1 MAHQHEH
8 NYHDHNHHHHAV
20 PSGELNS
27 AFIIGIILNFTFVII
42 EVVVGIVNNSLS
54 LLSDAGH
61 NLADVGTLALS
72 LLAFRMMKIKS
83 NERFTYGYKKTSVF
97 VALINSVVLLVSIGA
112 IVFEAFQRLYKPEPT
127 QGSTIA
133 IVAGIG
139 IIINGVSALLFM
151 RNKEKDLNIKS
162 AYLHL
167 LSDAAVSFG
176 LVIGGII
183 IIYTGWYIIDSIL
196 SLVIAGVILASTW
209 NLLRDSLRLS
219 LDAVPTG
226 ISIENIRNMA
236 LKIKGVKDLH
246 HIHIWAIS
254 TNENALTAHL
264 VLPEGTTNAEE
275 AEIKHILK
283 HELEHNNIHH
293 ITLES
298 EHAGEACK
306 EEKC

>member
-1 MAHQHEH
+1 MAHDHE
-8 NYHDHNHHHHAV
+8 HHHHHHTVHAEEV
-20 PSGELNS
+20 NT
-27 AFIIGIILNFTFVII
+27 AFIIGIVLNFSFVII
-42 EVVVGIVNNSLS
+42 EVIVGLSIHSLS

-83 NERFTYGYKKTSVF
+83 NERYTYGYRKTSVF
-97 VALINSVVLLVSIGA
+97 VALINSVILLVSIGA
-112 IVFEAFQRLYKPEPT
+112 IVFEAFHRLFKPEPLP
-127 QGSTIA
+127 GATIS
-133 IVAGIG
+133 IVAAIG
-139 IIINGVSALLFM
+139 IVVNGVSAMLFM
-151 RNKEKDLNIKS
+151 RNKEKDLNIKG

-167 LSDAAVSFG
+167 LSDAIVSLG
-176 LVIGGII
+176 LVIGGIVMV
-183 IIYTGWYIIDSIL
+183 YTGWYSIDSIL
-196 SLVIAGVILASTW
+196 SLVIAAVILTSTW

-226 ISIENIRNMA
+226 INLETIRNAA

-254 TNENALTAHL
+254 TTENALTAHL
-264 VLPEGTTNAEE
+264 VLPDGTTPTQEQQ
-275 AEIKHILK
+275 IKHELR

-298 EHAGEACK
+298 ERENEGCA